1 MSRPL
6 VAIFI
11 TVLTNLIGFGIVIPL
26 LPYYARSLGASPFVI
41 GLLFA
46 SYSACQLLAAPVLGA
61 WSDRWGRRPVLLL
74 SLLGTT
80 LSFVIL
86 ALARTVDLLFVARII
101 DGLSGG
107 NISTARAYIA
117 DVTPEEER
125 ARAFGL
131 IGAAFGLGFIVG
143 PALGGVLAHLSYA
156 APAWAAA
163 GLTLGAAA
171 LAWFWL
177 PETVHRVSAS
187 RGPVWPALPH
197 ALRHPHLGRILTVDF
212 LYWATAAVYQTTF
225 ALFVSHRFGFGPAQT
240 GTLLALWGLVGVLVQ
255 VGLVGPVV
263 RWVGERRALAW
274 GLVVAGLGFGVAAAS
289 RTFPAFVLG
298 TLPAAVGAGVSNP
311 ALVALLSRSA
321 RAEEQGVVQGVAS
334 TMEGLGRL
342 VGPIWG
348 NGALEAF
355 GEGAAF
361 GSAAVVMVLT
371 GLFAW
376 RLRPTPVPF
385 PLETAECLPSVR
397 R

>member
-1 MSRPL
+1 MNRPL
-6 VAIFI
+6 VIIFL

-26 LPYYARSLGASPFVI
+26 LPYYARALGASPVVI

-46 SYSACQLLAAPVLGA
+46 SYSACQLLAAPVLGV

-74 SLLGTT
+74 SLLGTA
-80 LSFVIL
+80 LSFVLL
-86 ALARTVDLLFVARII
+86 ALAHSVGMLFAARII

-117 DVTPEEER
+117 DVTPAEDR

-156 APAWAAA
+156 APAWVAA
-163 GLTLGAAA
+163 GVTLGAAI
-171 LAWFWL
+171 LAWLWL

-187 RGPVWPALPH
+187 RGPVWRELPRL
-197 ALRHPHLGRILTVDF
+197 LRHPHLGPLLGVDF
-212 LYWATAAVYQTTF
+212 LYWATASVYQTTF
-225 ALFVSHRFGFGPAQT
+225 ALFVSHRFGFGPGQA
-240 GTLLALWGLVGVLVQ
+240 GVLLALWGFVGAVVQ
-255 VGLVGPVV
+255 VGVVGPVV
-263 RWVGERRALAW
+263 RRVGEGRALAM
-274 GLVVAGLGFGVAAAS
+274 GLLLAGLGLGAAAAS
-289 RTFPAFVLG
+289 HTATLFVLS
-298 TLPAAVGAGVSNP
+298 TLPAALGAGVSNP

-321 RAEEQGVVQGVAS
+321 RPGEQGVVQGVAS
-334 TMEGLGRL
+334 TLESLGRM

-348 NGALEAF
+348 NGTLGAF

-361 GSAAVVMVLT
+361 SSAAAVMALT
-371 GLFAW
+371 GLLAL
-376 RLRPTPVPF
+376 RLRPLPAPCETPARM
-385 PLETAECLPSVR
+385 LSLR

>member
-1 MSRPL
+1 M
-6 VAIFI
+6 AIFL

-74 SLLGTT
+74 SLLGTA
-80 LSFVIL
+80 LSFVLL
-86 ALARTVDLLFVARII
+86 ALARTVGLLFVARII

-107 NISTARAYIA
+107 NIATARAYIA

-143 PALGGVLAHLSYA
+143 PALGGALAHVSYA
-156 APAWAAA
+156 APAWTAA

-197 ALRHPHLGRILTVDF
+197 VLRHPHLGRILTVDF

-225 ALFVSHRFGFGPAQT
+225 ALFVSNRFGFGPAQT
-240 GTLLALWGLVGVLVQ
+240 GALLAFWGLVGALVQ

-263 RWVGERRALAW
+263 RRVGERRALAG
-274 GLVVAGLGFGVAAAS
+274 GLLVAGLGFGVAAAS

-298 TLPAAVGAGVSNP
+298 TLPAALGARISNP

-321 RAEEQGVVQGVAS
+321 RAEEQGVVQGVAG
-334 TMEGLGRL
+334 TMESLGRL

-348 NGALEAF
+348 NGVLEVF

-371 GLFAW
+371 GLLAW
-376 RLRPTPVPF
+376 RLRPTPVPLH
-385 PLETAECLPSVR
+385 PEAWTRTLTVR

>member
-1 MSRPL
+1 VSRPL
-6 VAIFI
+6 VVIFL

-26 LPYYARSLGASPFVI
+26 LPFYARALGASPFGI

-46 SYSACQLLAAPVLGA
+46 SYSAAQLLAAPVLGA

-74 SLLGTT
+74 SLLGTA
-80 LSFVIL
+80 LSFVLL
-86 ALARTVDLLFVARII
+86 AVAQSVGMLFLARII

-117 DVTPEEER
+117 DVTSEEDR

-143 PALGGVLAHLSYA
+143 PALGGVLAHFSYA

-163 GLTLGAAA
+163 AITLGAVA

-187 RGPVWPALPH
+187 RGPIWPELPRL
-197 ALRHPHLGRILTVDF
+197 LRHPYLGPLLGVDF

-225 ALFVSHRFGFGPAQT
+225 ALFVSHRFGFGPGQT
-240 GTLLALWGLVGVLVQ
+240 GVLLAFWGLLGALVQ
-255 VGLVGPVV
+255 VGMVGPVV
-263 RWVGERRALAW
+263 RRVGESRALAM
-274 GLVVAGLGFGVAAAS
+274 GLVLAGLGLGAAAAS
-289 RTFPAFVLG
+289 RTATLFVLS
-298 TLPAAVGAGVSNP
+298 TLPAALGAGVANP

-321 RAEEQGVVQGVAS
+321 RPGEQGVVQGVAS
-334 TMEGLGRL
+334 TMESLGRML
-342 VGPIWG
+342 GPVWG
-348 NGALEAF
+348 NGVLGAF
-355 GEGAAF
+355 GEGPAF
-361 GSAAVVMVLT
+361 GSAAAVMALT
-371 GLFAW
+371 GVLAL
-376 RLRPTPVPF
+376 RLRPLPPPREAPVRM
-385 PLETAECLPSVR
+385 LSVR